1 MYKASTSAQHY
12 LECENCEENPAMFL
26 CKTCPGHLCENC
38 RSEHEQKKIT
48 RNHDI
53 ISISSNNEDVVE
65 LLFCT
70 DHTKKKLE
78 CYCDPCGKPVCT
90 ECIVQ
95 SHNGHAVKSLSV
107 VYNKIKTN
115 MQLKKDEIEKDLIPK
130 YKKLLATEDDK
141 RSSLTKEAEEIE
153 NEIKMHTMNMIQ
165 IIKTMGKRTMS
176 HLQSEKNRG
185 LQEIDNTKDK
195 IMKTIQRL
203 KQMDSILFAKLQARP
218 SISIFESVDDNGLEN
233 LRILP
238 TQPDFGFDHFKPG
251 NITKYIQDN
260 FGMFP
265 NLHQKKAATLRSLIY
280 EPWVS

>member
-1 MYKASTSAQHY
+1 
-12 LECENCEENPAMFL
+12 
-26 CKTCPGHLCENC
+26 
-38 RSEHEQKKIT
+38 
-48 RNHDI
+48 
-53 ISISSNNEDVVE
+53 
-65 LLFCT
+65 
-70 DHTKKKLE
+70 
-78 CYCDPCGKPVCT
+78 
-90 ECIVQ
+90 
-95 SHNGHAVKSLSV
+95 
-107 VYNKIKTN
+107 

-165 IIKTMGKRTMS
+165 IIKTMGKRTIS

-238 TQPDFGFDHFKPG
+238 TQPDFAFDHFKPG

-265 NLHQKKAATLRSLIY
+265 NLHQQQAARGLMY

>member
-176 HLQSEKNRG
+176 HLQSEKI
-185 LQEIDNTKDK
+185 EDFKK
-195 IMKTIQRL
+195 STIQ
-203 KQMDSILFAKLQARP
+203 K
-218 SISIFESVDDNGLEN
+218 
-233 LRILP
+233 
-238 TQPDFGFDHFKPG
+238 
-251 NITKYIQDN
+251 TK
-260 FGMFP
+260 
-265 NLHQKKAATLRSLIY
+265 
-280 EPWVS
+280 

>member
-38 RSEHEQKKIT
+38 RSEHEHKKIT
-48 RNHDI
+48 RNHNI

-78 CYCDPCGKPVCT
+78 CYCNPCEKPVCT

-115 MQLKKDEIEKDLIPK
+115 IQLKKDEIKKDLIPK
-130 YKKLLATEDDK
+130 YMKLLATEDDK
-141 RSSLTKEAEEIE
+141 RSSLTKEA
-153 NEIKMHTMNMIQ
+153 
-165 IIKTMGKRTMS
+165 
-176 HLQSEKNRG
+176 
-185 LQEIDNTKDK
+185 
-195 IMKTIQRL
+195 
-203 KQMDSILFAKLQARP
+203 
-218 SISIFESVDDNGLEN
+218 
-233 LRILP
+233 
-238 TQPDFGFDHFKPG
+238 
-251 NITKYIQDN
+251 
-260 FGMFP
+260 
-265 NLHQKKAATLRSLIY
+265 
-280 EPWVS
+280 

>member
-78 CYCDPCGKPVCT
+78 CYCNPCEKPVCT

-95 SHNGHAVKSLSV
+95 AHNGHAVKSLSV

-185 LQEIDNTKDK
+185 LQEVDNTKDK
-195 IMKTIQRL
+195 IMKRIQWL
-203 KQMDSILFAKLQARP
+203 KQMDSILFAKLEARP
-218 SISIFESVDDNGLEN
+218 SISFFESVDDNGLEN

-265 NLHQKKAATLRSLIY
+265 NLHQKQAASLRSLIY

>member
-48 RNHDI
+48 RNHEI
-53 ISISSNNEDVVE
+53 ISISSNNEDIVE

-70 DHTKKKLE
+70 DHSKKKLE
-78 CYCDPCGKPVCT
+78 CYCDRCGKPVCT

-95 SHNGHAVKSLSV
+95 SHNGHAVKSLSIV
-107 VYNKIKTN
+107 FNEIKAN
-115 MQLKKDEIEKDLIPK
+115 IQLQKDEIEKDLIPT

-153 NEIKMHTMNMIQ
+153 SEIKMHTMNMIQ
-165 IIKTMGKRTMS
+165 IIKTMGKRTIS

-185 LQEIDNTKDK
+185 LQEIDTTQDK

-203 KQMDSILFAKLQARP
+203 QQKDAMLFEKLEARP
-218 SISIFESVDDNGLEN
+218 NLSFFESMDDTELKN

-238 TQPDFGFDHFKPG
+238 IQPDFAFVHFKPG
-251 NITKYIQDN
+251 NITQYIQDN

-265 NLHQKKAATLRSLIY
+265 KLQPKQATRVWTNDRN
-280 EPWVS
+280 PRVS

>member
-48 RNHDI
+48 RNHEI
-53 ISISSNNEDVVE
+53 ISISSNNEDIVE

-70 DHTKKKLE
+70 DHTKKKLK
-78 CYCDPCGKPVCT
+78 CYCDRCGKPVCT

-95 SHNGHAVKSLSV
+95 SHNGHAVKSLFIV
-107 VYNKIKTN
+107 FNEIKAN
-115 MQLKKDEIEKDLIPK
+115 IQLQKDEIEKDLIPT

-153 NEIKMHTMNMIQ
+153 SEIKMHTMNMIQ
-165 IIKTMGKRTMS
+165 IIKTMGKRTIS

-185 LQEIDNTKDK
+185 LQEIDTTKNK

-203 KQMDSILFAKLQARP
+203 QQKDAILF
-218 SISIFESVDDNGLEN
+218 EN
-233 LRILP
+233 
-238 TQPDFGFDHFKPG
+238 
-251 NITKYIQDN
+251 
-260 FGMFP
+260 
-265 NLHQKKAATLRSLIY
+265 
-280 EPWVS
+280 